1 LSGNLTAAG
10 TITGGGLLTTGGNI
24 VIPDAGNIGSASDT
38 DSIAIASD
46 GVVTLTQKLIGTE
59 LDISGNM
66 DIDGTSNLDVVDID
80 GAVDMAST
88 LQVDGAITS
97 SAGMTITTADNN
109 VQLTLVSTDAD
120 ENVGPQLV
128 LDRNSSSAAD
138 NDRVGE
144 ITFKGR
150 NDANQTTEYAVIQSR
165 IIDATDG
172 TEDGRLICVISSL
185 KCDFTNSIIISSTT
199 RISIKD

>member
-150 NDANQTTEYAVIQSR
+150 NDAN
-165 IIDATDG
+165 
-172 TEDGRLICVISSL
+172 
-185 KCDFTNSIIISSTT
+185 
-199 RISIKD
+199 